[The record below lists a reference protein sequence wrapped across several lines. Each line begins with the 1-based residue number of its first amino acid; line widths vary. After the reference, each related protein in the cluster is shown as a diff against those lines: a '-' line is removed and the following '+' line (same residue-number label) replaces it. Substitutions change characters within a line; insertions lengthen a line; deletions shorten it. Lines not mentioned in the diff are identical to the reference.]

1 VRIAVVTDAWTP
13 QRNGVVTVLV
23 DLRARLRA
31 MGHDVVVIEPSAF
44 RTFRCPGYR
53 EIELAWGASR
63 EMRRQLES
71 SRADAIHIA
80 TEGPLGFAARAHC
93 RAAGLAFTTAFHSRF
108 PDFLNAATGI
118 PARWGYAVL
127 RRFHAPSS
135 GVMVPSSGT
144 YDLLASHGF
153 TNLRRW
159 SHGIDLDLFR
169 PCTVPSRWRHPV
181 FLFVGRVSV
190 EKNLESFLRLELPG
204 SKVVCGG
211 GPLLDRLRARYPA
224 VHWTGPLP
232 REQLVAHYAA
242 ADVFVYPSRTDT
254 FGLVMLEAL
263 ACGTPVAAYP
273 VAGPLDVVGMS
284 DAGVLDDDLQSAAL
298 RALAIP
304 RERARARAMLFDRDD
319 VARRFVD
326 HLVPA
331 STGVTQRASAVTAL
345 SPDRRK
351 LPSKASTWTAPDP
364 ATERTPQV

>member
-1 VRIAVVTDAWTP
+1 VRIVVVTDAWAP

-23 DLRARLRA
+23 DLRERLRA
-31 MGHDVVVIEPSAF
+31 MGHDVTVIEPSAF
-44 RTFRCPGYR
+44 RTIGCPGYR
-53 EIELAWGASR
+53 EIALAWGASG
-63 EMRRQLES
+63 EMRRLLER

-80 TEGPLGFAARAHC
+80 TEGPLGLAARAHC

-108 PDFLNAATGI
+108 PDFLHAATGI
-118 PARWGYAVL
+118 PARWGYAVM

-135 GVMVPSSGT
+135 GVMVPSRGT
-144 YDLLASHGF
+144 YDLLAGHGF

-169 PCTVPSRWRHPV
+169 PRAASVRWPRPA
-181 FLFVGRVSV
+181 FLFVGRVSI
-190 EKNLESFLRLELPG
+190 EKNLESFLRLDLPG

-211 GPLLDRLRARYPA
+211 GPLLERLRARHPA

-232 REQLVAHYAA
+232 REQLVDHYAA

-273 VAGPLDVVGMS
+273 VAGPLDVIGAS
-284 DAGVLDDDLQSAAL
+284 DAGVLDEDLRSAAL

-304 RERARARAMLFDRDD
+304 RERARARALHFNRDD
-319 VARRFVD
+319 VARRFVAN
-326 HLVPA
+326 LVGA
-331 STGVTQRASAVTAL
+331 ETTVTQRTVDVTAL
-345 SPDRRK
+345 SSGRRK
-351 LPSKASTWTAPDP
+351 LPSKAISWTAPDP